1 MHASL
6 SCSAGRSG
14 TVFGGAS
21 LGSSGAKK
29 KPTPSSTVV
38 EKGDP
43 KAARKSVGDALRS
56 AYQDTINEK
65 VPDEL
70 LDLLGKLG

>member
-1 MHASL
+1 M
-6 SCSAGRSG
+6 
-14 TVFGGAS
+14 
-21 LGSSGAKK
+21 
-29 KPTPSSTVV
+29 V